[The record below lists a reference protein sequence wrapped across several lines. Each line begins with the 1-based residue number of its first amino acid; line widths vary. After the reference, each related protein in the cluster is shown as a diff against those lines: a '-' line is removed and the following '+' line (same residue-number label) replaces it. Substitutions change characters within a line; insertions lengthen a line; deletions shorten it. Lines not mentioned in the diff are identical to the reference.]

1 MRIGV
6 DRHVDDD
13 RAVPGAWNE
22 AIEGFLAW
30 IRVERALA
38 RNTQLAYRS
47 DLVRMARWMAPRGRV
62 EPAAV
67 VHADLAAYL
76 VHVADAG
83 LDARSR
89 ARHRSAF
96 RQLFRWLLV
105 EGAIREDPSGLVRA
119 ARPGRKVPTVLSEAQ
134 VESLLLA
141 PELADPLGFRDH
153 VMIELLYATG
163 LRVTELVT
171 LPLTAV
177 HLEGGFVRVLGK
189 GGKERL
195 VPLGDV
201 ARELLIDYLSRP
213 RPPGAK
219 AVFLSRRGRAMTRQ
233 NFWERLGRHAKMAG
247 IRGTVSPHVLRHSF
261 ATHLLNHGADLRVLQ
276 AMLGHVDISTT
287 QIYTHVTRERL
298 KRVHAEFHPRG

>member
-1 MRIGV
+1 MET
-6 DRHVDDD
+6 DRP
-13 RAVPGAWNE
+13 VPEAWAA

-38 RNTQLAYRS
+38 KNTQLAYRS
-47 DLVRMARWMAPRGRV
+47 DLVRMARWMAPRGR
-62 EPAAV
+62 ADASAV

-76 VHVADAG
+76 VHLADAG

-96 RQLFRWLLV
+96 RQLFRWLLA
-105 EGAIREDPSGLVRA
+105 EGLLLDDPSGLVRGP
-119 ARPGRKVPTVLSEAQ
+119 RPGRKVPTVLSEAQ
-134 VESLLLA
+134 VEALLLA
-141 PELADPLGFRDH
+141 PDLADPLGFRDH

-163 LRVTELVT
+163 LRVSELVT
-171 LPLTAV
+171 LPVSGV
-177 HLEGGFVRVLGK
+177 HLEGGFVRVHGK

-201 ARELLIDYLSRP
+201 ARALLIEYLSKP
-213 RPPGAK
+213 RPSGAK
-219 AVFLSRRGRAMTRQ
+219 AVFLSRRGRMMTRQ

-247 IRGTVSPHVLRHSF
+247 IRGKVSPHVLRHSF

-276 AMLGHVDISTT
+276 AMLGHADISTT